1 MSAANGENPKM
12 TETMESRHDRYFRN
26 TAEADPAKLVF
37 RAKLQDLL
45 ISTLEEGPGSRAV
58 GRITAECLYA
68 FIANEAGA
76 FTPQAVEEVVY
87 ILETL
92 LEEASSN

>member
-1 MSAANGENPKM
+1 M
-12 TETMESRHDRYFRN
+12 TETMQSDYNGYFARCLRN
-26 TAEADPAKLVF
+26 SAEADPVKLAF
-37 RAKLQDLL
+37 RTKLQGIL

-58 GRITAECLYA
+58 ARITAECLYA
-68 FIANEAGA
+68 FIQNEAGA

-87 ILETL
+87 ILERL